1 VTGKLIRIGAAVL
14 VATAILAT
22 LIVLVPRRQSLFV
35 GIYELVLATIAIGTV
50 VGSFR
55 TFEPEAWMHSPFE
68 REPEKPEQ
76 PQPIAELDRIDRL
89 VVLGAANE
97 FDFHYRLRPV
107 LRQIAAERLHGA
119 FTRQLFL
126 GETLDAERL
135 VASYETGVLT
145 LRIPVAESAKPR
157 KVPITEGA
165 DGRTIEA
172 QTSPVST

>member
-1 VTGKLIRIGAAVL
+1 MTGKLIRIGAAVL

-107 LRQIAAERLHGA
+107 LRQIAAERLHGL
-119 FTRQLFL
+119 R
-126 GETLDAERL
+126 GIDLDHDPER
-135 VASYETGVLT
+135 
-145 LRIPVAESAKPR
+145 AKPVLGDELWELVRPDR
-157 KVPITEGA
+157 KV
-165 DGRTIEA
+165 GRRSGPGLPAAELA
-172 QTSPVST
+172 GHVARLEQL